1 MKKEISF
8 KNNKGQTLRGDLY
21 VPEKKYKLKYSAVI
35 VCHGLCGNK
44 DAQNKVDL
52 AEALFKEGF
61 IVLKFDF
68 QGHGKSEGELADTTL
83 TQEINDV
90 KVAIEALYDLPK
102 VDKKNLGL
110 VGHSLGGTVTVIE
123 AATDSRIKSAVS
135 IAAVADMI
143 KPLNLFVGP
152 NKLKKWPTT
161 GTVDLAE
168 GKLKYEFQIDF
179 RKYNVLAYAK
189 RIKIPFLVIHGKKDS
204 HVSIKQG
211 KAIAKAAKAQ
221 FKMVDENHFFDKEAV
236 ACAVDWFKK
245 TLR

>member
-21 VPEKKYKLKYSAVI
+21 VPEKKYKLKYPTVI
-35 VCHGLCGNK
+35 VCHGLGGNK

-52 AEALFKEGF
+52 AEALFKQGF
-61 IVLKFDF
+61 IVLRFDYS
-68 QGHGKSEGELADTTL
+68 GHGKSEGDYADLTV
-83 TQEINDV
+83 TQEVNDV
-90 KVAIEALYDLPK
+90 KAAIEALYDLPK

-110 VGHSLGGTVTVIE
+110 VGHSLGGTVTIIE

-135 IAAVADMI
+135 IAAVVDMI

-152 NKLKKWPTT
+152 NNLKKWPAT
-161 GTVDLAE
+161 GTVDMAE
-168 GKLKYEFQIDF
+168 GKLKYEFMIDF

-189 RIKIPFLVIHGKKDS
+189 RIKIPFLVVHGKKDY

-221 FKMVDENHFFDKEAV
+221 LKIVNENHFFDKEAI